1 MSLDE
6 VLNQAPGASAAA
18 AAEAEAAAAAAA
30 AAAAHASNNAVDPS
44 NVPSSN
50 EQQRMSLDNNIPS

>member
-18 AAEAEAAAAAAA
+18 AAEAEAAAAAA